1 MRYSMSINV
10 NYGNMKLD
18 LGDDYKMA
26 INRYNKVK
34 KDFASIPCEMSF
46 IDEESHKPLFV
57 KVNKQNSFD
66 TLYKQLIEILTEMS
80 KLQTNLTKKEKYN
93 GDTIDYHAL
102 EMEDTSKLTLLERS
116 QKMEDIKLDLAAR
129 RLIKEENQKAFA
141 FSEHFNRICEEVAKY
156 ETNKYKKLTKN
167 KSRYK
172 EDEYYTETISAKK
185 NRTKRLLNILNN
197 K

>member
-66 TLYKQLIEILTEMS
+66 ILYKQLIEILTEMS
-80 KLQTNLTKKEKYN
+80 KLQTNLTKKDIASVLYKYYLDKGN
-93 GDTIDYHAL
+93 KKININTANAL
-102 EMEDTSKLTLLERS
+102 
-116 QKMEDIKLDLAAR
+116 
-129 RLIKEENQKAFA
+129 
-141 FSEHFNRICEEVAKY
+141 
-156 ETNKYKKLTKN
+156 
-167 KSRYK
+167 
-172 EDEYYTETISAKK
+172 
-185 NRTKRLLNILNN
+185 
-197 K
+197 